1 MACTVRILPR
11 ISRNAARSHRIY
23 GQASRQDEREKIM
36 NNLVDL
42 GSSSSHVGIFG
53 GFGVLYGVSAWSK
66 K

>member
-1 MACTVRILPR
+1 
-11 ISRNAARSHRIY
+11 
-23 GQASRQDEREKIM
+23 M